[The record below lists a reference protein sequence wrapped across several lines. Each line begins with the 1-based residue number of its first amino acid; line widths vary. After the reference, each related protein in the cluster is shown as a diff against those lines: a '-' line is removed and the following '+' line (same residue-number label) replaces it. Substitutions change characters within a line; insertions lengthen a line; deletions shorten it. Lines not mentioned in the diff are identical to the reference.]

1 MKIREKIMIPVSLC
15 YLVAI
20 ALIYFGCK
28 TALSKYGY
36 GSELNRILFLQVIV
50 VGVVFGLFLL
60 VVINLAIRKVL
71 SSLREVNTKVG
82 ELSKNGGDL
91 TAELTVSAKDESSEI
106 ASNMNVFLS
115 TMREMLGEIT
125 DIADRLG
132 ETIHEMDLDTKST
145 KEESVCASQNME
157 EVLTSMEDVS
167 GKITELAEI
176 FNAMTEAIQDIS
188 QEAKEGADYAQES
201 NRVAYDIMM
210 KSEKERQV
218 IGVKAEEV
226 EVALGQKIE
235 KAKCAAEISVLSEKI
250 IAIADQ
256 TNLLALNASIEA
268 ARAGEAGKGF
278 AVVADE
284 IRQLADSSRETANNI
299 QEISKLVIGSVEK
312 LASNSQN
319 MLAFID
325 EKVMQ
330 DYDGFVK
337 VVEQYEADAD
347 SINEVLGQFAAKTD
361 EIRNTVEDMNNGI
374 NDISTAIDENAQD
387 VTGVAQN
394 AVSLVEA
401 MNKIQA
407 ETENNQAISQQLNE
421 QVNRFKRV

>member
-145 KEESVCASQNME
+145 KEESVCAFQNME

-218 IGVKAEEV
+218 VGVKAEEV

-278 AVVADE
+278 AVVAGE
-284 IRQLADSSRETANNI
+284 ITTLAVDSTKIAGEIKELSAMVTDVIEGLTEESQNVVDFMREKTLNSYTELVEVGRKYQADSKIMFDKMQDFSSLSEMMSQQVLETNENVGMIRDATNASVQAAAESN
-299 QEISKLVIGSVEK
+299 ENVRLISEHMEGIEGICRK
-312 LASNSQN
+312 N
-319 MLAFID
+319 
-325 EKVMQ
+325 EKVVGQ
-330 DYDGFVK
+330 LRN
-337 VVEQYEADAD
+337 
-347 SINEVLGQFAAKTD
+347 SISHFQ
-361 EIRNTVEDMNNGI
+361 I
-374 NDISTAIDENAQD
+374 
-387 VTGVAQN
+387 
-394 AVSLVEA
+394 
-401 MNKIQA
+401 
-407 ETENNQAISQQLNE
+407 
-421 QVNRFKRV
+421 

>member
-218 IGVKAEEV
+218 VGVKAEEV

-278 AVVADE
+278 AVVAGE
-284 IRQLADSSRETANNI
+284 ITTLAVDSTKIAGEIKELSAMVTDVIEGLTEESQNVVDFMREKTLNSYTELVEVGRKYQADSKIMFDKMQDFSSLSEMMSQQVFDTNENVGMIRDATNASVQAAAESNENVRL
-299 QEISKLVIGSVEK
+299 ISEHMEGIEGICRK
-312 LASNSQN
+312 N
-319 MLAFID
+319 
-325 EKVMQ
+325 EKVVGQ
-330 DYDGFVK
+330 LRN
-337 VVEQYEADAD
+337 
-347 SINEVLGQFAAKTD
+347 SISHFQ
-361 EIRNTVEDMNNGI
+361 I
-374 NDISTAIDENAQD
+374 
-387 VTGVAQN
+387 
-394 AVSLVEA
+394 
-401 MNKIQA
+401 
-407 ETENNQAISQQLNE
+407 
-421 QVNRFKRV
+421 

>member
-28 TALSKYGY
+28 IALSKYGY

-82 ELSKNGGDL
+82 ELSKSGGDL

-145 KEESVCASQNME
+145 KEESVCAFQNME

-188 QEAKEGADYAQES
+188 QEAKEGADYAQEI

-218 IGVKAEEV
+218 VGVKAEEV

-278 AVVADE
+278 AVVAGE
-284 IRQLADSSRETANNI
+284 ITTLAVDSTKIAGEIKELSAMVTDVIEGLTEESQNVVDFMREKTLNSYTELVEVGRKYQADSKIMFDKMQDCSSLSEMMSQQVLETNENVGMIRDATNASVQAAAESN
-299 QEISKLVIGSVEK
+299 ENMRLISEHMEGIEGICRK
-312 LASNSQN
+312 N
-319 MLAFID
+319 
-325 EKVMQ
+325 EKVVGQ
-330 DYDGFVK
+330 LRN
-337 VVEQYEADAD
+337 
-347 SINEVLGQFAAKTD
+347 SISHFQ
-361 EIRNTVEDMNNGI
+361 I
-374 NDISTAIDENAQD
+374 
-387 VTGVAQN
+387 
-394 AVSLVEA
+394 
-401 MNKIQA
+401 
-407 ETENNQAISQQLNE
+407 
-421 QVNRFKRV
+421 